1 MSYITNVD
9 FPYISPIDEFLS
21 LLESYGSPTILSYQ
35 NIGPA
40 GGNPNFTLQF
50 QSLQQITNFLEDFY
64 PESSDDQQFINSLI
78 QQI

>member
-1 MSYITNVD
+1 MSYTCNVD
-9 FPYISPIDEFLS
+9 FPYIAPIDEFLS
-21 LLESYGSPTILSYQ
+21 MLESYGSPTILSYQ

-50 QSLQQITNFLEDFY
+50 QSLLNITNFLQDFY
-64 PESSDDQQFINSLI
+64 PESSDDPEFIDSLI